1 MVQVKKIVAREGL
14 IIIGL
19 ILMSV
24 LCFQLESWKPK
35 DFDDDG
41 KRVLTKKEIEQFNL
55 FQPDQR
61 KTQGFDPYTA
71 IPVQKPTFKLSQVT
85 APDFDPSTAKPIQP
99 LPREDYEEL
108 AKKELL
114 NRKGFA
120 QSGGH
125 FIPDDVN
132 DETQTRAYLAKREL
146 LRREMRTWTEEHLA
160 AMAHISLEHFEK
172 ACKKIGHLKRRINID
187 FSSLGFFFLLFAY
200 PLYLFVSFI
209 IWAIRTLLQKS

>member
-1 MVQVKKIVAREGL
+1 VALVKKIVAREGL

-85 APDFDPSTAKPIQP
+85 APDFDPSTAKPN
-99 LPREDYEEL
+99 ECY
-108 AKKELL
+108 
-114 NRKGFA
+114 
-120 QSGGH
+120 S
-125 FIPDDVN
+125 
-132 DETQTRAYLAKREL
+132 
-146 LRREMRTWTEEHLA
+146 
-160 AMAHISLEHFEK
+160 
-172 ACKKIGHLKRRINID
+172 
-187 FSSLGFFFLLFAY
+187 
-200 PLYLFVSFI
+200 
-209 IWAIRTLLQKS
+209 